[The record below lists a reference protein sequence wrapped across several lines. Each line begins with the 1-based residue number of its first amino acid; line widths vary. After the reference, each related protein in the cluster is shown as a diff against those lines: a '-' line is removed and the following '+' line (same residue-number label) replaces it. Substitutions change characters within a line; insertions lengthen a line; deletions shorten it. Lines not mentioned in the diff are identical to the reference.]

1 VSAGG
6 EIRFSKEHEWLVVK
20 EGIATM
26 GISDFAQKQLGDIV
40 SVELPKVGAAFSQMQ
55 PMAIIDSVKASSDIY
70 CAASG
75 EVVQVN
81 EQILEHPELI
91 NQSPYESGWI
101 AKLKLSNLQEFEK
114 LMTREQ
120 YDEFVGGGEMNK
132 DKDKDK
138 KGDMPTN
145 EGQNCTEGQEDHENQ
160 RNNNNNNNNQ
170 SSRQTEHRLDR

>member
-1 VSAGG
+1 VSAGE

-120 YDEFVGGGEMNK
+120 YYEFVGETIQ
-132 DKDKDK
+132 DKDKDNQDKQEK
-138 KGDMPTN
+138 KSN
-145 EGQNCTEGQEDHENQ
+145 EGHDEPKE
-160 RNNNNNNNNQ
+160 
-170 SSRQTEHRLDR
+170 

>member
-1 VSAGG
+1 VSAGE

-120 YDEFVGGGEMNK
+120 YDEFVGETIQ
-132 DKDKDK
+132 DKDKDNQDKQEK
-138 KGDMPTN
+138 KSN
-145 EGQNCTEGQEDHENQ
+145 ERHD
-160 RNNNNNNNNQ
+160 
-170 SSRQTEHRLDR
+170 EHKE

>member
-1 VSAGG
+1 VSAGE

-120 YDEFVGGGEMNK
+120 YHEFVGETIQ
-132 DKDKDK
+132 DKDKDNQDKQEK
-138 KGDMPTN
+138 KSN
-145 EGQNCTEGQEDHENQ
+145 EGHD
-160 RNNNNNNNNQ
+160 
-170 SSRQTEHRLDR
+170 EHKE

>member
-1 VSAGG
+1 MSAGE

-81 EQILEHPELI
+81 EELLEHPELI

-101 AKLKLSNLQEFEK
+101 AKIKLSDLQEFEK

-120 YDEFVGGGEMNK
+120 YDEFVGETNQ
-132 DKDKDK
+132 DK
-138 KGDMPTN
+138 KDNQDKQEKKSN
-145 EGQNCTEGQEDHENQ
+145 EGP
-160 RNNNNNNNNQ
+160 R
-170 SSRQTEHRLDR
+170 RA

>member
-1 VSAGG
+1 MNSECRR

-81 EQILEHPELI
+81 EELLEHPELI

-101 AKLKLSNLQEFEK
+101 VKIKLSNLQEFEQ
-114 LMTREQ
+114 LMTKEQ
-120 YDEFVGGGEMNK
+120 YNEFVGETNQ
-132 DKDKDK
+132 DK
-138 KGDMPTN
+138 KDNQDKQEKKSN
-145 EGQNCTEGQEDHENQ
+145 EGPEEHKNRNSQANGQ
-160 RNNNNNNNNQ
+160 
-170 SSRQTEHRLDR
+170 SI

>member
-1 VSAGG
+1 VSAGE

-120 YDEFVGGGEMNK
+120 YYEFVGETIQDK
-132 DKDKDK
+132 DKDKDNQDK
-138 KGDMPTN
+138 QEKESN
-145 EGQNCTEGQEDHENQ
+145 EGHD
-160 RNNNNNNNNQ
+160 
-170 SSRQTEHRLDR
+170 EHKE

>member
-1 VSAGG
+1 MSPGE

-81 EQILEHPELI
+81 EELLEHPELI

-101 AKLKLSNLQEFEK
+101 AKIKLSNLQEFEQ
-114 LMTREQ
+114 LMTKEQ
-120 YDEFVGGGEMNK
+120 YNEFVGETNQ
-132 DKDKDK
+132 DK
-138 KGDMPTN
+138 KDNQDKQEKKSN
-145 EGQNCTEGQEDHENQ
+145 EGPEEHKNRNSQANGQ
-160 RNNNNNNNNQ
+160 
-170 SSRQTEHRLDR
+170 SI